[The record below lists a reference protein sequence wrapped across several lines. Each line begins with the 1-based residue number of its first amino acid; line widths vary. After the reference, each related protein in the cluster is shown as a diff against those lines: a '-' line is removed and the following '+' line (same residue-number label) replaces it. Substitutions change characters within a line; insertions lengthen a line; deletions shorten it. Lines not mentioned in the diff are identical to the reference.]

1 MNEARTRQAYE
12 GLLRRRALEKSTA
25 PVSLD
30 VVREL
35 AESPT
40 IGDHRLDLLEQILA
54 HPTSRDE
61 FYILRELALEQPRS
75 LRSWIPAGVAAA
87 AMLVVAAGLAV
98 IIRAGVTPQTQAEP
112 MRGATAGVSLSSPA
126 ENAVLAPGETLS
138 WNRVNNALSYTVE
151 LLDADGEPFLRAETT
166 DTKVIVPPT
175 VAGKKGPY
183 TWTVQAKLADG
194 TTARSAPRV
203 LTAR

>member
-12 GLLRRRALEKSTA
+12 GLLRRRALERSTA

-40 IGDHRLDLLEQILA
+40 IGDHRLDLLEQVLA

-61 FYILRELALEQPRS
+61 FYILRELALDQPRP
-75 LRSWIPAGVAAA
+75 LRSWFPAGIAAA

-98 IIRAGVTPQTQAEP
+98 IIRAGITEDTEP
-112 MRGATAGVSLSSPA
+112 MRGAASELALITPA
-126 ENAVLAPGETLS
+126 ENSALAPGLPLS
-138 WNRVNNALSYTVE
+138 WHRLDGASSYTVE
-151 LLDADGEPFLRAETT
+151 LLDADGESIWRAETS
-166 DTKVIVPPT
+166 DTTALVPPA
-175 VAGKKGPY
+175 VAGRKGPF
-183 TWTVQAKLADG
+183 TWVVQAKLSDG
-194 TTARSAPRV
+194 TTARSAPRT